1 VIIFITAILLMSVS
15 FYALFG
21 GADFGGGFWDLIAGG
36 DQRGLAPRKLIDQS
50 ITPVWEANHM
60 WLIFALVI
68 FWTVFPKAFADVMT
82 AAALPI
88 WLAVFGIVLRGFG
101 FAFRKEVENLQHQ
114 RLLGATFAFSSLVT
128 PFFMG
133 TVIGAIVV
141 GNVPAGARETHLAT
155 WTSATSL
162 DLGFLFV
169 VVCAYMAAVLLNHEA
184 IRRGDDGLRR
194 YFAVRAEVAAV
205 VSGLL
210 SLATLLE
217 VRVANPS
224 FYHGLTHRAL
234 PLVAVA
240 GLCGLVALAML
251 LSSRVRGL
259 RIISAVGVL
268 CVVWGWGIAQ
278 YPTLLPKT
286 ALTINNSAAPH
297 ATLVGVAVVVGLSIL
312 LVGPAFVILFRLY
325 GRDALQSDDA
335 SF

>member
-1 VIIFITAILLMSVS
+1 VIIFVTAILLLGVS

-21 GADFGGGFWDLIAGG
+21 GADFGGGLWDLAAGG
-36 DQRGLAPRKLIDQS
+36 DQRGSAPRTLIDQS

-60 WLIFALVI
+60 WLIFSLVI
-68 FWTVFPKAFADVMT
+68 FWTVFPRGFADVMT

-101 FAFRKEVENLQHQ
+101 FAFRKEVRTLHWQ

-133 TVIGAIVV
+133 TVVGAVV
-141 GNVPAGARETHLAT
+141 AGKIPAGARETHLAI
-155 WTSATSL
+155 WTSPTSL
-162 DLGFLFV
+162 YMGFLFV
-169 VVCAYMAAVLLNHEA
+169 VVCAYMAAVLLTHEA
-184 IRRGDDGLRR
+184 IRRGDGALRR
-194 YFAVRAEVAAV
+194 YFSRRAEGAAV
-205 VSGLL
+205 VAGLL

-217 VRVANPS
+217 VRVANPV

-234 PLVAVA
+234 PLVIVA

-251 LSSRVRGL
+251 LSGRAFGL
-259 RIISAVGVL
+259 RIISGIGVL
-268 CVVWGWGIAQ
+268 AVIWGWGIAQ

-286 ALTINNSAAPH
+286 TLTINNTAASH
-297 ATLVGVAVVVGLSIL
+297 GTLVGIAVVFGLAIV

-325 GRDALQSDDA
+325 GRQALGSEEA
-335 SF
+335 HF

>member
-1 VIIFITAILLMSVS
+1 MIIFITAILLMSVS
-15 FYALFG
+15 FYAVLG
-21 GADFGGGFWDLIAGG
+21 GADFGGGFWDLVAGG
-36 DQRGLAPRKLIDQS
+36 DRRGMASRKLIDQS

-60 WLIFALVI
+60 WLIFSLVI
-68 FWTVFPKAFADVMT
+68 FWTVFPRAFADVMT

-101 FAFRKEVENLQHQ
+101 FAFRKEVETLQHQ
-114 RLLGATFAFSSLVT
+114 RLLGATFALSSLVT

-141 GNVPAGARETHLAT
+141 GNVPARAQETHLAT

-162 DLGFLFV
+162 DMGFLFV
-169 VVCAYMAAVLLNHEA
+169 AVCAYMAAVLLNHEA
-184 IRRGDDGLRR
+184 IRRGNDSLRR

-205 VSGLL
+205 VAGLL

-234 PLVAVA
+234 PLVVVA
-240 GLCGLVALAML
+240 GACGLVALAKL
-251 LSSRVRGL
+251 LTNHVRGL
-259 RIISAVGVL
+259 RAISAIGVL
-268 CVVWGWGIAQ
+268 CIVWAWGIAQ

-286 ALTINNSAAPH
+286 PLTINNSAAPF
-297 ATLVGVAVVVGLSIL
+297 ATLVGVAIVFGLTIV

-325 GRDALQSDDA
+325 GREALQSDEA
-335 SF
+335 YF